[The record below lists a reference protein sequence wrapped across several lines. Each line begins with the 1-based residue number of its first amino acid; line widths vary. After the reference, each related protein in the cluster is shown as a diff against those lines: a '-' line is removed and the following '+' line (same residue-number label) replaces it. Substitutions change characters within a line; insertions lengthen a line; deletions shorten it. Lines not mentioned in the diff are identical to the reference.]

1 MKDGWT
7 DDALECHKLE
17 LADAFTA
24 LTSDIGGERERQ
36 RETEEEEEEEEEGPR
51 VRFSTFVEKC
61 SEEGE
66 KRRRQGC
73 ELSFLDYLQLQRG
86 KTSVFAASY
95 TTNQPRCKRERRG
108 L

>member
-36 RETEEEEEEEEEGPR
+36 RETEEG
-51 VRFSTFVEKC
+51 
-61 SEEGE
+61 
-66 KRRRQGC
+66 RRRGH
-73 ELSFLDYLQLQRG
+73 E
-86 KTSVFAASY
+86 SVFPHLSRNAA
-95 TTNQPRCKRERRG
+95 RRG
-108 L
+108 RNGAVKVVS

>member
-24 LTSDIGGERERQ
+24 LTSDIEGERERQ
-36 RETEEEEEEEEEGPR
+36 RETEEGPR

-61 SEEGE
+61 SGE
-66 KRRRQGC
+66 
-73 ELSFLDYLQLQRG
+73 G
-86 KTSVFAASY
+86 KTAPS
-95 TTNQPRCKRERRG
+95 R